1 MNGVEKS
8 QPKDSVAR
16 DVFILVVITLAAGM
30 LLGAAYSV
38 TKGPIAQ
45 AQARAKAAA
54 QKAVMQTAEAF
65 EPLPGQ
71 EDKAAEDDKN
81 SITNTSVEQIDLA
94 LDSSGKTAGYVVTAV
109 NSEGYG
115 GEIEMMC
122 GIAPAEDGAL
132 RIEGISFLTLTETA
146 GMGMRAKDEDF
157 TQQFAGKVIRPGEQL
172 QYTKDGA
179 SAENEIDA
187 ISGCTITT
195 ASVTKNVNAALE
207 AVRAALETD

>member
-1 MNGVEKS
+1 MNGADKS
-8 QPKDSVAR
+8 APKDSIAR
-16 DVFILVVITLAAGM
+16 DVSILVVITLVAGM

-45 AQARAKAAA
+45 AQARAKEAA
-54 QKAVMQTAEAF
+54 QQAVMQTADAF
-65 EPLPGQ
+65 EPLTGQ
-71 EDKAAEDDKN
+71 EDQAASDGEN
-81 SITNTSVEQIDLA
+81 SIANTSVEQIDLA
-94 LDSSGKTAGYVVTAV
+94 LDGSGKTVGYVVTAV

-157 TQQFAGKVIRPGEQL
+157 TQQFAGKVIRLGEQL